1 MLLLSLFAA
10 VACYFD
16 TRKRRIPN
24 LLLAVALLAGL
35 IRAGS
40 LQGATG
46 PPAYLLR
53 MILVILVFYPF
64 FMIGSLGAGDVKL
77 FGVVAGFFQSPEVI
91 PFLFFTLLIAALIS
105 ILKLI
110 RSGNA
115 RKRFTRLILWG
126 RGLLCGN
133 LRILDADEE
142 KTHADTVAL
151 AGPVLGSILLKLGGF
166 Y

>member
-1 MLLLSLFAA
+1 MLLLSVIAA

-16 TRKRRIPN
+16 SRKRRIPN
-24 LLLAVALLAGL
+24 LLVAVTLLTGL

-53 MILVILVFYPF
+53 MILVILAFYPF
-64 FMIGSLGAGDVKL
+64 FLMGSLGAGDVKL
-77 FGVVAGFFQSPEVI
+77 FGVAAAFFESREVI

-105 ILKLI
+105 ILKLML
-110 RSGNA
+110 SGNA
-115 RKRFTRLILWG
+115 RKRFSRLILWV
-126 RGLLCGN
+126 RSLLCGDF
-133 LRILDADEE
+133 RTYEADEE
-142 KTHADTVAL
+142 KTRADTVAL
-151 AGPVLGSILLKLGGF
+151 AGPVLCSVLLKIGGF